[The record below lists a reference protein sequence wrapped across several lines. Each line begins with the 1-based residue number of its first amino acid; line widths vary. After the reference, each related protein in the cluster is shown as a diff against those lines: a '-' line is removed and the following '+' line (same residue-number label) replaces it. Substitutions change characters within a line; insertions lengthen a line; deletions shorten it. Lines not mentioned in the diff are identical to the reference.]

1 MPALPFAA
9 PQGTRICRIW
19 NSTSDHAA
27 NFHPWACQ
35 RASDW
40 ALEAASYE
48 VFGVAP
54 FSTPFS
60 GLCPRLRSLCKGR
73 PDDGTRRFPEW
84 SPPFDIPPHS
94 LATVRKSMRLS
105 RSVPSRR
112 TMPTHPP
119 VPAPL
124 YAAQAHPARRSGRKA
139 TGSVRHPI
147 ASPVSPEG
155 DHFPQTRCMGFCVF
169 SPRPRRPRLAA
180 TPCSVSAAEWDDC
193 RHRFARGGKCG
204 AKTGMAGS
212 VSCGYG
218 SPGHARK

>member
-27 NFHPWACQ
+27 NFHPWVCQ
-35 RASDW
+35 RASDG

-60 GLCPRLRSLCKGR
+60 GFCPRLRSLCKGR

-94 LATVRKSMRLS
+94 LATGRKSMRLS
-105 RSVPSRR
+105 RAFHPGGRCRR
-112 TMPTHPP
+112 IRQSQPPCMPHRHIRRAAKRQDRSDIFSLPP
-119 VPAPL
+119 CRRRETTFRRPGAWDFASFPHTL
-124 YAAQAHPARRSGRKA
+124 RRS
-139 TGSVRHPI
+139 
-147 ASPVSPEG
+147 
-155 DHFPQTRCMGFCVF
+155 
-169 SPRPRRPRLAA
+169 RLAA
-180 TPCSVSAAEWDDC
+180 TPCSVSAA
-193 RHRFARGGKCG
+193 G
-204 AKTGMAGS
+204 
-212 VSCGYG
+212 
-218 SPGHARK
+218 